1 MPGYPSATGP
11 LSGHVVVSLRPVGG
25 HGSVRRA
32 AAARGARTLA
42 LSPWRIQRLDDG
54 STRAAL
60 REALAAPRVVFTSPA
75 AVAAAAALQPLRP
88 GSGQAWVAVGAGT
101 ALALR
106 RAGAGAVASP
116 ARMDSEGL
124 LALPELQAVDGL
136 DAGLVTAPGGR
147 GVIAATL
154 AGRGAR
160 VLRANV
166 YARVPVPPSPRAA
179 AALRRLEAPAWLL
192 LSSGEALARVLA
204 GLPPDAAAHLL
215 RVPAVAA
222 SERLAGLAREQGMPV
237 AAVAASARLRAMLDA
252 CAEAATKP

>member
-1 MPGYPSATGP
+1 MPAHASTGP
-11 LSGHVVVSLRPVGG
+11 LSGCYVISLRPVGG
-25 HGSVRRA
+25 HGGVRRA
-32 AAARGARTLA
+32 AAALGARTLA
-42 LSPWRIQRLDDG
+42 LSPWRIDDRDDDDAR
-54 STRAAL
+54 RAL
-60 REALAAPRVVFTSPA
+60 ERSLAAHRVVFTSPA
-75 AVAAAAALQPLRP
+75 AVASARRLRALRP
-88 GSGQAWVAVGAGT
+88 VDGQAWVAVGAGT
-101 ALALR
+101 ARALR
-106 RAGAGAVASP
+106 RAGAGDVASP
-116 ARMDSEGL
+116 RRMDSEGL
-124 LALPELQAVDGL
+124 LALPQLQDVDGL
-136 DAGLVTAPGGR
+136 DVGLVTAPGGR

-154 AGRGAR
+154 EDRGAR